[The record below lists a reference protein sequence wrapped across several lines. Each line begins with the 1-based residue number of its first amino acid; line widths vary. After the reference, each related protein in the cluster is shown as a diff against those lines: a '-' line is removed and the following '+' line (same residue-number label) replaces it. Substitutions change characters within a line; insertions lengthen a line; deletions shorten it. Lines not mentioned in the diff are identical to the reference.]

1 MNVCSRAEAGQENT
15 HTHLYLLCMH
25 VFHGYF
31 DRGPMGMYFQW
42 VRRFGTQN
50 GAQNRVQNRPQNR
63 VQNGKIDIQSWVLI
77 RPFSASF
84 GPRNGR
90 EMAIRPTKKADF

>member
-1 MNVCSRAEAGQENT
+1 MPTWIHEPVCGGAWA
-15 HTHLYLLCMH
+15 LLGETD
-25 VFHGYF
+25 V

-50 GAQNRVQNRPQNR
+50 GAQNRVQSR
-63 VQNGKIDIQSWVLI
+63 VQNGKIHIQSWVRI

-84 GPRNGR
+84 GPRNGWK
-90 EMAIRPTKKADF
+90 MAIRPTKKADV

>member
-1 MNVCSRAEAGQENT
+1 MRLSEQILSALWQIWK
-15 HTHLYLLCMH
+15 LLP
-25 VFHGYF
+25 V

-50 GAQNRVQNRPQNR
+50 GAQNRVQNRTQNR
-63 VQNGKIDIQSWVLI
+63 VQNGKFDIQSWVLI

-84 GPRNGR
+84 GFRNGR